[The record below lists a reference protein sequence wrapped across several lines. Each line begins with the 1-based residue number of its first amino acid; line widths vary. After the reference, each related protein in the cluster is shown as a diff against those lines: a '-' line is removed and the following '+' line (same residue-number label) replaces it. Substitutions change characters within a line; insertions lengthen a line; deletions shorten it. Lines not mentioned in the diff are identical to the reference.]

1 MISATLSGG
10 KSLLA
15 ISKISTGVTFTFLVV
30 AVVVAAIFPV
40 AALVFAVVTEV
51 VTNVFAVFFA
61 VVALNVANVVA
72 VVFAVVFTSVSLMR
86 LTVVDCVNEFLFLL
100 LSRLVLDERGG
111 GGGGGGGERGGGGG
125 GKGFRDYSLR
135 IQLERNEKHLIRW
148 KSGFLQSKKT
158 ASTVCQGV

>member
-30 AVVVAAIFPV
+30 AVVVATIFPV

-111 GGGGGGGERGGGGG
+111 GGGGGGGERGGGG
-125 GKGFRDYSLR
+125 KGFRDFSLR